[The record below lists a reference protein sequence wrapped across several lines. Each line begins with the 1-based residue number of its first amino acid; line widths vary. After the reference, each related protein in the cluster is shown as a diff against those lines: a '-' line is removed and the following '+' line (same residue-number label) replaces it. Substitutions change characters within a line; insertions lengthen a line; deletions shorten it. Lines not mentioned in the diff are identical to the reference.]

1 MLADVGSS
9 DADSASEAAR
19 EAAEGATQ
27 RVENPDIV
35 YLFSSVDYDQK
46 EIAEKV
52 QEHTGADNLVGCS
65 TGGEITSEGE
75 STGTVAVMAMET
87 SGEVSIG
94 VGLDI
99 SEDEQDAGREAA
111 KEALEGFEELE
122 MPVRTL
128 KRDGYDWT
136 SLPKVNFS
144 IFSTTLTGSGSE
156 VMRGI
161 IDVVGDGF
169 QAAGGMAGDDWELEN
184 TYVYRDGEVLF
195 DAVVVA
201 AIRSEEKRSVG
212 VEHGLQP
219 TEKTFK
225 VTSADGNVVKEL
237 DGRPPLEVYKELFGK
252 KAENAQF
259 LMTKPLGLEA
269 GEEEL
274 RLRDPLIIN
283 DDGSIVFA
291 GEVQENKQVTVMES
305 PADEV
310 IDGTKRAAEE
320 AYENAGEPDNVEA
333 VIVHDCVCRWSC
345 LENSETRNREIQS
358 IQDVVGEDVPIIGW
372 YTYGELALPRTLAG
386 MHNQTAVVQLFADE

>member
-9 DADSASEAAR
+9 DAESVSEAAS
-19 EAAEGATQ
+19 EAAEGATEK
-27 RVENPDIV
+27 VENPDIV
-35 YLFSSVDYDQK
+35 YLFSSVDYDQM

-52 QEHTGADNLVGCS
+52 QEETGAENLIGCS

-75 STGTVAVMAMET
+75 DTGTVAVMAMET
-87 SGEVSIG
+87 DGEVSVG
-94 VGLDI
+94 VGRDI
-99 SEDEQDAGREAA
+99 SEDEQAAGREAA
-111 KEALEGFEELE
+111 REALEGLDQDEI
-122 MPVRTL
+122 PVRSL
-128 KRDGYDWT
+128 DRDGEEWVSSPEVD
-136 SLPKVNFS
+136 FS
-144 IFSTTLTGSGSE
+144 VFSTTLTGSGSE

-184 TYVYRDGEVLF
+184 TYVYKDGEVLF
-195 DAVVVA
+195 DSVVVA
-201 AIRSEEKRSVG
+201 ALRSDERRSVG
-212 VEHGLQP
+212 VKHGLQP
-219 TEKTFK
+219 TENTYK

-237 DGRPPLEVYKELFGK
+237 DGRPPLEVYKELFGQ

-269 GEEEL
+269 GEDEL

-310 IDGTKRAAEE
+310 IDGTKRAAQE
-320 AYENAGEPDNVEA
+320 AYEKAGEPENVEA

-345 LENSETRNREIQS
+345 LQDSETRNREIQS
-358 IQDVVGEDVPIIGW
+358 IKDVVGEDVPIIGW

-386 MHNQTAVVQLFADE
+386 MHNQTAVVQLFAEE